1 MKKDILIGIITG
13 LAANA
18 LGILS
23 YILLF
28 SDQGID
34 ATITKALAE
43 GYLGKIITLGAVI
56 NLIAFF
62 IFIKKEQIYKARG
75 VLLATIGI
83 AVITMI
89 ISFT

>member
-34 ATITKALAE
+34 ATITKALTE
-43 GYLGKIITLGAVI
+43 GYLGKIITLGAVL